1 VFDSSR
7 LMVEAAM
14 QGAGVALAPACM
26 FARELQLGLL
36 ARPLDIDVRA
46 GGYWLTSLKS
56 KPLTP
61 AMALFRDWIVAEA
74 AGAAPAE

>member
-1 VFDSSR
+1 
-7 LMVEAAM
+7 
-14 QGAGVALAPACM
+14 M

-56 KPLTP
+56 KPLTS
-61 AMALFRDWIVAEA
+61 AMTLFRDWIVAEA
-74 AGAAPAE
+74 AATAQAE

>member
-1 VFDSSR
+1 
-7 LMVEAAM
+7 M
-14 QGAGVALAPACM
+14 QGAGVALAPASM

-56 KPLTP
+56 KPLTS
-61 AMALFRDWIVAEA
+61 AMTLFRDWIVAEA
-74 AGAAPAE
+74 AATAQAE